1 MNSASSCLLCHNS
14 LDTPLIT
21 RGALRVYRCETCG
34 LHFGEMADAP
44 ETAGAEGGAVDTD
57 PHHFST
63 LVNRS
68 EELGAALSALV
79 GGRMA
84 DFVEMLGEKPRHWLE
99 IGPGSGLLSAIA
111 ASHGGTWRG
120 VEIDRTMAADMI
132 ARGLDVVHG
141 DFSSL
146 DPRDLFTPAVADQGG
161 FDIVFLSQVL
171 EHVRDPAQFLKNARE
186 ALRPGGIVYI
196 DVPNDGGLTAIVRRL
211 NKGANAYGEVVPP
224 YHMIAYGRDTL
235 AYALENAGFERVR
248 TKVASYN
255 DDVFGL
261 AHARIHQNAKLQ
273 AVWTASRF
281 LRLGGNLV
289 GMAQRPVNDSNGVAA
304 AC

>member
-1 MNSASSCLLCHNS
+1 MNSVSSCLLCHNI
-14 LDTPLIT
+14 LNTPPIT
-21 RGALRVYRCETCG
+21 RGALQVYRCEICG

-44 ETAGAEGGAVDTD
+44 ETAGAGGGSVDTD

-84 DFVEMLGEKPRHWLE
+84 GFVEMLGEKPRHWLE
-99 IGPGSGLLSAIA
+99 VGPGSGLLSAIA

-120 VEIDRTMAADMI
+120 VEIDQSMAADMI
-132 ARGLDVVHG
+132 ARGLAVAHG
-141 DFSSL
+141 DFSSM

-171 EHVRDPAQFLKNARE
+171 EHVRDPARFLDNARA
-186 ALRPGGIVYI
+186 ALRPGGIIYI
-196 DVPNDGGLTAIVRRL
+196 DVPNDGGLTAIIRRL